1 MEVELTMRPCTKAML
16 TVMALAPSFAIA
28 EGGCPRGQ
36 VLQQG
41 NGWRSCV
48 PGNGTSQ
55 QQSPSDNFVG
65 PQWAARWISVAVDTD
80 KAILGKSA
88 ESRTEAEA
96 ENSAVRDC
104 ASQGGLTCH
113 AIVTAKNGCV
123 AMVVGNNR
131 LTTAGDP
138 IQRKAEAKAIDS
150 CKSSPDTNCTVYYSA
165 CVQPVPE

>member
-1 MEVELTMRPCTKAML
+1 MRAYVKIALLAALSRT
-16 TVMALAPSFAIA
+16 ALAYA
-28 EGGCPRGQ
+28 EGGCPPGQ
-36 VLQQG
+36 VPQQG
-41 NGWRSCV
+41 NGWRSCIPV
-48 PGNGTSQ
+48 NGASQ
-55 QQSPSDNFVG
+55 QQGPSDNFVG
-65 PQWAARWISVAVDTD
+65 PQWTARWISVAVDTD